1 MKKQLTSLLGSTFL
15 SIGFCL
21 LVLFA
26 VIWVLGSLGERSAT
40 DVTITFDQGHG
51 VGVGGE
57 VRCRGIVVG
66 RVSDVRLDG
75 EGVQVDVSL
84 ALPSRSL
91 LMREGTRWWIDR
103 PMVEW
108 SGVGGLDG
116 AFSDRVIEVDPGL
129 SEGSI
134 VRGFRGLD
142 EPPVLSQYQP
152 GDLPLTLTA
161 SKRGS
166 LQRGASVLYRGVR
179 IGTILETNLAENA
192 TSVEARVLIERR
204 FAPLVR
210 ENSRFYEA
218 GVLDLDLGFTG
229 LRARLDSLETLM
241 VGGVSLVTPDTQ
253 GERVEPDARFV
264 VEAEENDDW
273 AAWRPSIPLED

>member
-1 MKKQLTSLLGSTFL
+1 MKKPTTGLLGSTFL
-15 SIGFCL
+15 SIGFTL
-21 LVLFA
+21 LVLYA
-26 VIWVLGSLGERSAT
+26 LIWVLGDLGGPSAT
-40 DVTITFDQGHG
+40 DATITFDQGHG
-51 VGVGGE
+51 VRVGGQ

-66 RVSDVRLDG
+66 SVSDVRLEG
-75 EGVQVDVSL
+75 EGVQIDVSL
-84 ALPSRSL
+84 APQSRSL

-134 VRGFRGLD
+134 VRGFKGLD

-152 GDLPLTLTA
+152 GDLPLTLSA
-161 SKRGS
+161 PKRGS

-179 IGTILETNLAENA
+179 IGTILDTDLAPNA
-192 TSVEARVLIERR
+192 TSVEASILIERR

-210 ENSRFYEA
+210 DNSRFYEA
-218 GVLDLDLGFTG
+218 GALDLDLGFTG

-241 VGGVSLVTPDTQ
+241 VGGVSLVTPDTP
-253 GERVEPDARFV
+253 GERVDPDARFV

-273 AAWRPSIPLED
+273 ADWRPRIPLAD